1 MIEGRG
7 VKHLLFTAE
16 DAENAE
22 SHLFSVI
29 SDISVVKVSVFFIVI
44 TSFLLLSACSK
55 AKSPKKQMKSN
66 ESENKIE
73 IVIKGNKIK
82 VEVANSPEQRA
93 LGLMFRKDMDW
104 DSGMLFIFEREGIYP
119 FWMKFTQI
127 PLSIA
132 YLDRDNV
139 IIDILEMVPNQEVI
153 RYSPSVPFI
162 AALEMNQGWF
172 MKHSIN
178 IGDTIYGI
186 P

>member
-1 MIEGRG
+1 MKKFQIPNSKSQTTFF
-7 VKHLLFTAE
+7 VL
-16 DAENAE
+16 
-22 SHLFSVI
+22 I
-29 SDISVVKVSVFFIVI
+29 FFILILVL
-44 TSFLLLSACSK
+44 TGCSK
-55 AKSPKKQMKSN
+55 PKSSKGIEKSN
-66 ESENKIE
+66 KPENTVE
-73 IVIKGNKIK
+73 LLIKGNKIK

-139 IIDILEMVPNQEVI
+139 IIGILEMVPNQEVI
-153 RYSPSVPFI
+153 RYSPSEPFLK
-162 AALEMNQGWF
+162 ALEMNQGWF